1 MTTPKA
7 GWYQDPQDPQGLRYW
22 DGAQWTSQTCQPTPP
37 PPPLSQSSAF
47 GDLTLMPPPQAVSN
61 PTRKGVVLKSAG
73 SVVTILGA
81 LPLAFAAIIIVN
93 ALVRPNDP
101 GSQWAGLGAL
111 MLIGLGTPVLTIGLV
126 MLLSGKARER
136 RGELASETSN
146 ATGAVSG
153 VKESL
158 VAPIL
163 GIVFSVIPFISL
175 LGLMLSLYGYFGNK
189 AGSKARLVG
198 LIGIFVNLGVA
209 LFQVLRM

>member
-1 MTTPKA
+1 
-7 GWYQDPQDPQGLRYW
+7 
-22 DGAQWTSQTCQPTPP
+22 
-37 PPPLSQSSAF
+37 
-47 GDLTLMPPPQAVSN
+47 MPPPQVVSTS
-61 PTRKGVVLKSAG
+61 TRKGVVLKSTG

-81 LPLAFAAIIIVN
+81 LPLAFAAFAIVL
-93 ALVRPNDP
+93 ALIRPNDS

-111 MLIGLGTPVLTIGLV
+111 ILIGLGIPILTIGLV

-136 RGELASETSN
+136 RNEIADAGSS
-146 ATGAVSG
+146 ATGAGLG

-163 GIVFSVIPFISL
+163 GIVFSIIPFIPL

-189 AGSKARLVG
+189 AGTKARLIG
-198 LIGIFVNLGVA
+198 LVGIFVNLAVA